1 MRLLAWLTG
10 IPWGLV
16 AFLIA
21 CAAAAGLAVYFRQ
34 WRLLI
39 WIGLA
44 AVVGVAWERVGAWH
58 ESHQKLPAVQA
69 ELEQERTCASASAC
83 ARRAEEAAEQAR
95 AEAETRALEAAEGLR
110 RAEEKAR
117 ADAAAWRRKYQGAI
131 ASDPNC
137 AAWASEAIAC
147 PLG

>member
-1 MRLLAWLTG
+1 MKLLAWLTG

-16 AFLIA
+16 AFLVA
-21 CAAAAGLAVYFRQ
+21 CAVAAGLAIYFRQ

-44 AVVGVAWERVGAWH
+44 AVVGVTWQRVVTWH
-58 ESHQKLPAVQA
+58 ESHQKLPIVQA
-69 ELEQERTCASASAC
+69 ELEQERTCAPASAC

-95 AEAETRALEAAEGLR
+95 AEAETRALEAAEALR

-117 ADAAAWRRKYQGAI
+117 ADAAAWRAKYREATQT
-131 ASDPNC
+131 DPEC
-137 AAWASEAIAC
+137 KAWSEQRISC
-147 PLG
+147 PL

>member
-1 MRLLAWLTG
+1 MKLLAWLTG

-16 AFLIA
+16 AFLVA
-21 CAAAAGLAVYFRQ
+21 CAVAAGLAVYFRQ

-44 AVVGVAWERVGAWH
+44 AVAGVLWQRVTTWH
-58 ESHQKLPAVQA
+58 ESHQLLPTVRA
-69 ELEQERTCASASAC
+69 ELEQERTCAPASAC

-95 AEAETRALEAAEGLR
+95 AEAETRALEAAEALR

-137 AAWASEAIAC
+137 AAWAAGAIAC

>member
-1 MRLLAWLTG
+1 MKLLAWLTG

-21 CAAAAGLAVYFRQ
+21 CAVAAGLAIYFRQ

-44 AVVGVAWERVGAWH
+44 AVVGVLWQRVTAWH
-58 ESHQKLPAVQA
+58 ESHQLLPTVRA
-69 ELEQERTCASASAC
+69 ELEQERACAPASAC

-95 AEAETRALEAAEGLR
+95 AEAETRALEAAEALR

-117 ADAAAWRRKYQGAI
+117 ADAAAWRAKYREATQT
-131 ASDPNC
+131 DPEC
-137 AAWASEAIAC
+137 KAWSEQRVSC
-147 PLG
+147 PL

>member
-1 MRLLAWLTG
+1 MKLLAWLTG

-21 CAAAAGLAVYFRQ
+21 CAVAAGLAVYFRQ

-44 AVVGVAWERVGAWH
+44 AVVGVLWQRVTAWH
-58 ESHQKLPAVQA
+58 ESHQLLPTVQA
-69 ELEQERTCASASAC
+69 ELKQERTCAPDSAC

-95 AEAETRALEAAEGLR
+95 AEAETRALEAAEALR

-117 ADAAAWRRKYQGAI
+117 ADAAAWRAKYRQAVQ
-131 ASDPNC
+131 SNPEC
-137 AAWASEAIAC
+137 KAWSEQPISC
-147 PLG
+147 PL

>member
-1 MRLLAWLTG
+1 MKLLAWFAG

-21 CAAAAGLAVYFRQ
+21 CAIAAGVAVYFRQ
-34 WRLLI
+34 FRLLI

-44 AVVGVAWERVGAWH
+44 AIVGILWQRVTTWH
-58 ESHQKLPAVQA
+58 DSHQRLPAVVA
-69 ELEQERTCASASAC
+69 ELEQERTCAAGSAC

-95 AEAETRALEAAEGLR
+95 AEAETRALDAAEALR

-117 ADAAAWRRKYQGAI
+117 ADAAAWRAKYRAATQN
-131 ASDPNC
+131 DPEC
-137 AAWASEAIAC
+137 KAWSEQRISC
-147 PLG
+147 PL